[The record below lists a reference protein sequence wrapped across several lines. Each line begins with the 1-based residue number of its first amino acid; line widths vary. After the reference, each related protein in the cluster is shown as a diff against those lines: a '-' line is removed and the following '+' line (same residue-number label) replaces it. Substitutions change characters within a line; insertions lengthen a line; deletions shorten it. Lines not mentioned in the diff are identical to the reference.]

1 MMKSGMS
8 TASSKRLVC
17 PPASVLEGSDEGT
30 QTFWATY
37 KSISIKQKLSKQ
49 TLLEKQLNNDDL
61 DKLIEETQCDVKLVV
76 DAYQKTGV
84 TTNSRTAVDRAE
96 SDAKTLINLA
106 REQRQ
111 IESELFS
118 KNVERAESLKA
129 NSIHSQGHFTTKVP
143 KSTGHSAS
151 IISKKSSSHP
161 GSYTNRSRDK
171 SSSASSYASSHA
183 NRSSVASNRTRA
195 STRQRKLLEE
205 QVKHEA
211 EMQREELEDLRRI
224 QEAEEL
230 ARKQV
235 ELAKRKRAAEEA
247 EAAREEAEAAREEAK
262 AAREAEAARAREEAE
277 AAREEAKAAREEAK
291 AARAREEAEAAREI

>member
-1 MMKSGMS
+1 MSMMKSGMS

-17 PPASVLEGSDEGT
+17 PPASVLEDSDEGT

-118 KNVERAESLKA
+118 KNVERSESLK
-129 NSIHSQGHFTTKVP
+129 QT
-143 KSTGHSAS
+143 
-151 IISKKSSSHP
+151 
-161 GSYTNRSRDK
+161 
-171 SSSASSYASSHA
+171 
-183 NRSSVASNRTRA
+183 A
-195 STRQRKLLEE
+195 STLKATSPQKFPKAQDTLRQL
-205 QVKHEA
+205 
-211 EMQREELEDLRRI
+211 
-224 QEAEEL
+224 
-230 ARKQV
+230 
-235 ELAKRKRAAEEA
+235 
-247 EAAREEAEAAREEAK
+247 
-262 AAREAEAARAREEAE
+262 
-277 AAREEAKAAREEAK
+277 
-291 AARAREEAEAAREI
+291 

>member
-1 MMKSGMS
+1 MKKSGMS

-37 KSISIKQKLSKQ
+37 QSISIKQKLSKQ

-143 KSTGHSAS
+143 KSTGHAAS
-151 IISKKSSSHP
+151 IKSKKSSSHP
-161 GSYTNRSRDK
+161 GSYTNRSSDK

-247 EAAREEAEAAREEAK
+247 EAAR
-262 AAREAEAARAREEAE
+262 AREEAE
-277 AAREEAKAAREEAK
+277 AARDRE
-291 AARAREEAEAAREI
+291 